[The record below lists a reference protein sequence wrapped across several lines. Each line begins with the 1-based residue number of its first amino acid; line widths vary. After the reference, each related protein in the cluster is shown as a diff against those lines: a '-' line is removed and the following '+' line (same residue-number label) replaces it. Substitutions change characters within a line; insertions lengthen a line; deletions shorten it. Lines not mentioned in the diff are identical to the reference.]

1 MTSLNG
7 KRILI
12 TRALHQSFEMAEK
25 ITKLDG
31 VPITIPVQKIQKASA
46 FSDQTTVNKL
56 VSEAEWVIFTSANAV
71 DYFVQNITKECK
83 NELYK
88 KQIAVV
94 GEKTKKKVQEYGFSV
109 TFMPEKY
116 TGQSLASELG
126 KLLKSRTN
134 LLFVK
139 GSLASDRV
147 HSILSQLG
155 HSVKELTVYE
165 TVPNRES
172 RQQLMEILRTNGVDI
187 LTFLNPYSLE
197 QFYELVENQ
206 IDLKKLN
213 EYKIACI
220 GEVTVEKAKQ
230 LGLLHIL
237 FPTVY
242 TVEALLLEIINQ
254 SYQ

>member
-1 MTSLNG
+1 MNSLNG
-7 KRILI
+7 KRVLI

-25 ITKLDG
+25 IKKLDG
-31 VPITIPVQKIQKASA
+31 VPVIIPVQKIQKASA
-46 FSDQTTVNKL
+46 FSDESTVNRL

-71 DYFVQNITKECK
+71 DYFIQNITRECK
-83 NELYK
+83 NDLYK
-88 KQIAVV
+88 KRIAVV
-94 GEKTKKKVQEYGFSV
+94 GEKTKKKVQEYGISV

-116 TGQSLASELG
+116 TGQALASELG
-126 KLLKSRTN
+126 KLLENKSN

-147 HSILSQLG
+147 STILSQLG

-172 RQQLMEILRTNGVDI
+172 QHRLMEILRTDGIDI
-187 LTFLNPYSLE
+187 LTFLNPYSVD
-197 QFYELVENQ
+197 QFYQLIENK
-206 IDLKKLN
+206 IDLKKVN

-230 LGLLHIL
+230 LGFQHIIS
-237 FPTVY
+237 PTVY
-242 TVEALLLEIINQ
+242 TVEALLLEIMNQ
-254 SYQ
+254 A

>member
-31 VPITIPVQKIQKASA
+31 VPITIPVQNIQKASA
-46 FSDQTTVNKL
+46 FSDQSTVNKL

-71 DYFVQNITKECK
+71 DYFVQNITTECK
-83 NELYK
+83 NDLHK
-88 KQIAVV
+88 KRIAVV
-94 GEKTKKKVQEYGFSV
+94 GEKTKKKVQEYGVSV

-116 TGQSLASELG
+116 TGQALASELG
-126 KLLKSRTN
+126 KLLENETN

-147 HSILSQLG
+147 PTILSQLG
-155 HSVKELTVYE
+155 HNVKELTVYE

-172 RQQLMEILRTNGVDI
+172 EHQLIEILSTNGIDI
-187 LTFLNPYSLE
+187 LTFLNPYSVD
-197 QFYELVENQ
+197 QFYQLIEKK
-206 IDLKKLN
+206 IDLKKMN
-213 EYKIACI
+213 EYKLACI

-230 LGLLHIL
+230 LGFQHII

-254 SYQ
+254 A